1 MAISH
6 APPPLRFVFVLERNI
21 FQKYIYYVDFL
32 FSIFLDFSRKL
43 KRVKIFVDIIKISDF
58 L

>member
-1 MAISH
+1 MAVSH
-6 APPPLRFVFVLERNI
+6 APPLLRFVFVLERNI

-32 FSIFLDFSRKL
+32 FSIFLVFSTKL
-43 KRVKIFVDIIKISDF
+43 KRAKIFVDIIKISDF